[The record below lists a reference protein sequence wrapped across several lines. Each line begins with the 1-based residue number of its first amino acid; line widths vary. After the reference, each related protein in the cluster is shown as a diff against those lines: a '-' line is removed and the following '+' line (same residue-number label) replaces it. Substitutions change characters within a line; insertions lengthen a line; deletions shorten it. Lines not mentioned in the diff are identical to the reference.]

1 MKRFWFLCA
10 LCCACLGAAACVPA
24 KADAVTDTLSVYVG
38 YYGGPYYLK
47 HTYHWS
53 DLDDL
58 YGGTLDS
65 HKAAYTYY
73 SGSREAVDSARGF
86 YLSDFLQYAD
96 VDMNSI
102 ASLDFYTKDHTTGA
116 YRTFTRYSLLD
127 APRYYFPNLAA
138 NETTGK
144 LYPRNGGSL
153 WDGAQRVETMLAL
166 EDNWEWD
173 ADGSDYTAPNTS
185 SRFRLLFG
193 QLTPEESMT
202 SAAAKY
208 VYAIYVT
215 FSGTPQ
221 LTAKD
226 PDLSLKIGS
235 NYQMTVGVSAEDSLL
250 DSYVRKNIKWS
261 SSDSSVIAVDSGG
274 KLTVKKAGRAVV
286 KASFGQSSVSVAVKV
301 DGSGNVVSSGSAGG
315 GVGSGG
321 TGGGRGNGTGG
332 GGTSRVAGTSG
343 AFGGFGKSTGS
354 QKTASGKT
362 DGNVLLLSG
371 EVKKMLE
378 NAKRGGSILT
388 NDAAS
393 SGSGSG
399 GVANWRR
406 SGMDKD
412 AKALSVKINTQK
424 MWPVYTAAGVLLCL
438 GAAGSV
444 LTFRAELREPKKK
457 SHKGETI

>member
-24 KADAVTDTLSVYVG
+24 RADAVTDTLSVYVG

-47 HTYHWS
+47 HTYRWS

-58 YGGTLDS
+58 YGGALDS
-65 HKAAYTYY
+65 HKEAYTYY
-73 SGSREAVDSARGF
+73 SGSRAAVDSARGF

-144 LYPRNGGSL
+144 PYARNGGSL

-173 ADGSDYTAPNTS
+173 ADGSDYTAPSTS

-221 LTAKD
+221 LTAKA

-261 SSDSSVIAVDSGG
+261 SSDSSVIAVDSAG
-274 KLTVKKAGRAVV
+274 KLAVKKAGKAVV
-286 KASFGQSSVSVAVKV
+286 KASFGQSSVSVTVKV
-301 DGSGNVVSSGSAGG
+301 DGSGNVVSSGGAGG
-315 GVGSGG
+315 GTGSSG
-321 TGGGRGNGTGG
+321 TGGGAGS
-332 GGTSRVAGTSG
+332 GTSRTAGTSG
-343 AFGGFGKSTGS
+343 ISGGLGKRTGS
-354 QKTASGKT
+354 QKTASEQA

-371 EVKKMLE
+371 EVKKILA
-378 NAKRGGSILT
+378 NAKRSGSILT
-388 NDAAS
+388 NNAS

-406 SGMDKD
+406 SGMDKN
-412 AKALSVKINTQK
+412 AKALRVKINTQK

-438 GAAGSV
+438 GAGGSV
-444 LTFRAELREPKKK
+444 LTFRSELREPKKK
-457 SHKGETI
+457 NHKGETI